1 MCDQLPPQVSLQ
13 LLLEGAYA
21 SLVLLLLALSKF
33 TCPPALPPVCC
44 HSFRPTGL
52 AAANPGLAKLLFAL
66 VFPCGLYM
74 TIMHGVDLFTGN
86 TMKLPAA
93 IIEGKTDM
101 KGLAHN
107 WFWSYFGNFVGS
119 LALVA
124 MVAYSGVLAGS
135 VLPAKMAVMKT
146 SLTWGQVR
154 RGRNKGGQSGG

>member
-1 MCDQLPPQVSLQ
+1 MPLTVHTPLPSPPRHVLT
-13 LLLEGAYA
+13 
-21 SLVLLLLALSKF
+21 LLLLTALA
-33 TCPPALPPVCC
+33 T
-44 HSFRPTGL
+44 
-52 AAANPGLAKLLFAL
+52 ANPGLAKLLFAL

-154 RGRNKGGQSGG
+154 RGVGGVGGWGWKGTA